1 MPDCGVLVHATQEAG
16 IPHLTRARALA
27 TWFAFTALNACAP
40 GLRPSVPAPARPA
53 TPQVASAAAPAAEAA
68 APPSADSS
76 NNSVPDS
83 VHAALGQA
91 IAQVSA
97 LFDVPDS
104 VMRGYAANRLVDVDS
119 TSNVG
124 GEEEATWDIDVD
136 SYVTQTKVAHY
147 VDLFLGSS
155 RTRFVERLQRG
166 KQYEPLIRQ
175 TFRTAGIPEDMYFL
189 ALVESGYDPH
199 AYSRAAAVGMWQFM
213 SSTARS
219 VGLRVDWWV
228 DERRD
233 VVKSTAAAAR
243 FIRDLQGQFGSL
255 YLAAAAYNGGPG
267 RVSRGLKMYDDKLED
282 VTGEDCFFALAEES
296 YLRAETKNYVPQL
309 IAAALLGK
317 APGRYGIT
325 LDSVAPFAYDSVTV
339 PPSTPLSAVAR
350 AVGVPVRDVLLL
362 NGQILR
368 GVTPPDTPVLLR
380 LPVGSAASFDSAFAA
395 LDSTDRQPFLRV
407 KPRAGETLAALAR
420 RHDVQ
425 ARHIQ
430 WYNRKLSVKRGK
442 LTAGQTILVPTA
454 GVLAGALDV
463 PDPGIERY
471 GTSAGGSAGRV
482 THVVRRGETLG
493 GIARKYKTSV
503 ATLVRLN
510 RLKRNVIF
518 AGQTIIVRGSGSSRA
533 VASSRSSA
541 RKSTSARKASTSRSS
556 ARKATARKPS
566 AKSKGTST
574 GAKRSAGAKKSSAKS
589 SSTSRKPAARSSKAK
604 SAPAPKSPPRKVVER
619 PN

>member
-1 MPDCGVLVHATQEAG
+1 
-16 IPHLTRARALA
+16 
-27 TWFAFTALNACAP
+27 
-40 GLRPSVPAPARPA
+40 
-53 TPQVASAAAPAAEAA
+53 
-68 APPSADSS
+68 
-76 NNSVPDS
+76 

-104 VMRGYAANRLVDVDS
+104 VVRGYAAGRLVDVDS

-124 GEEEATWDIDVD
+124 GDEEATWDIDVD

-155 RTRFVERLQRG
+155 RARFVQRLQRG

-189 ALVESGYDPH
+189 ALVESGNDPH

-233 VVKSTAAAAR
+233 VVKSTWAAAR

-296 YLRAETKNYVPQL
+296 YLRTETKNYVPQL

-317 APGRYGIT
+317 APGKYGIT

-339 PPSTPLSAVAR
+339 PPGTPIAAVAK
-350 AVGVPVRDVLLL
+350 AIGSSVRDVQAL

-368 GVTPPDTPVLLR
+368 GVTPPDASVLLR
-380 LPVGSAASFDSAFAA
+380 LPVGSAATFDSAFAA
-395 LDSTDRQPFLRV
+395 LDSTERQAFRRV
-407 KPRAGETLAALAR
+407 KPKSNETLAALAK

-425 ARHIQ
+425 VRHVQ
-430 WYNRKLSVKRGK
+430 WYNRKLSVRRGK
-442 LTAGQTILVPTA
+442 LTAGQTVLIPNP
-454 GVLAGALDV
+454 GVVEGALDV

-471 GTSAGGSAGRV
+471 GTSSGGGSTGRV

-493 GIARKYKTSV
+493 GIARKYRTSV

-510 RLKRNVIF
+510 RLKRNVIY
-518 AGQTIIVRGSGSSRA
+518 AGQTIIVRGSSSARTTSSTRA
-533 VASSRSSA
+533 VA
-541 RKSTSARKASTSRSS
+541 KKKVVPKKT
-556 ARKATARKPS
+556 TARKPV
-566 AKSKGTST
+566 AKSTTNKAVARKPV
-574 GAKRSAGAKKSSAKS
+574 AK
-589 SSTSRKPAARSSKAK
+589 KPAAKKPVAK
-604 SAPAPKSPPRKVVER
+604 KPVARKIVEK
-619 PN
+619 PS